1 MSFPAELQIV
11 SDRFAIWHAFDRSVK
26 ADLFS
31 TAVVTPEGTV
41 LVDPI
46 QISSSNLSELQAR
59 KPISAII
66 VTSQNHWRASDQ
78 LGQQLSVPIFGHA
91 AAQVDDLVFVPV
103 GNGDRVKTSLEIIAI
118 EGAAPGEI
126 VIFSE
131 DDGGSLIVGDA
142 LINVEPYGFAFLPP
156 KYCDD
161 HRKMRRSLRRLAER
175 PVKRLFFAHG
185 LPIASNAGSR
195 LRSLFDSE

>member
-1 MSFPAELQIV
+1 MSSPAELQIV

-46 QISSSNLSELQAR
+46 PISSSNLSELQAR

-91 AAQVDDLVFVPV
+91 VAQVDVLVFVPV
-103 GNGDRVKTSLEIIAI
+103 CNGDCVNTRRDITATDTS
-118 EGAAPGEI
+118 
-126 VIFSE
+126 
-131 DDGGSLIVGDA
+131 
-142 LINVEPYGFAFLPP
+142 
-156 KYCDD
+156 
-161 HRKMRRSLRRLAER
+161 
-175 PVKRLFFAHG
+175 
-185 LPIASNAGSR
+185 
-195 LRSLFDSE
+195 